1 MPCLA
6 AARQQIGHRAARW
19 LRCASFA
26 LLCLVLGAAAQAQGV
41 EVLQL
46 AAKRDADAV
55 ALEYQLRVALPRAA
69 EEAVQRG
76 VPIHFAAQATLWRSR
91 WYWRDER
98 IARARR
104 EWRLSYQPLT
114 SSWRVSQGGL
124 GQSFPSL
131 AEALA
136 SFTQST
142 GWRLADAALVDPD
155 GRYYVEFDWHLDT
168 TQLPR
173 PLQIGITGVGGA
185 GDWSLGVERSVR
197 LAVEA
202 KQGL

>member
-6 AARQQIGHRAARW
+6 AARQQFGHRAARW
-19 LRCASFA
+19 LAA
-26 LLCLVLGAAAQAQGV
+26 LLWLVVSTLAGAQGV

-46 AAKRDADAV
+46 AATRDADAV

-76 VPIHFAAQATLWRSR
+76 VPIYFAAQATLWRSR

-98 IARARR
+98 IARERR

-114 SSWRVSQGGL
+114 SSWRVGQGGL

-136 SFTQST
+136 SITKSA
-142 GWRLADAALVDPD
+142 GWRLADAGAVDGD
-155 GRYYVEFDWHLDT
+155 GRYYVEFEWRLDT
-168 TQLPR
+168 AQLPR

-185 GDWSLGVERSVR
+185 GEWSLGVERTVR
-197 LAVEA
+197 LASEA
-202 KQGL
+202 K

>member
-19 LRCASFA
+19 LAAMLCVLASA
-26 LLCLVLGAAAQAQGV
+26 LASAQGV

-46 AAKRDADAV
+46 GATRGAEAV
-55 ALEYQLRVALPRAA
+55 ALEYELRVTLPRAA

-76 VPIHFAAQATLWRSR
+76 VPIYFRAEATLWRNR

-98 IARARR
+98 IARERR

-124 GQSFPSL
+124 GQSFPTL

-136 SFTQST
+136 SITRSA
-142 GWRLADAALVDPD
+142 GWRLADAAAVEGD
-155 GRYYVEFDWHLDT
+155 GRYYVEFDWRLDT
-168 TQLPR
+168 AQLPR
-173 PLQIGITGVGGA
+173 PLQIGITGAGGA
-185 GDWSLGVERSVR
+185 GEWALGVERSVK
-197 LAVEA
+197 LGGEA
-202 KQGL
+202 K

>member
-19 LRCASFA
+19 LAA
-26 LLCLVLGAAAQAQGV
+26 LLWLVASGVTQAQGV

-46 AAKRDADAV
+46 AATRDADAV

-76 VPIHFAAQATLWRSR
+76 VPVYFAAQATLWRNR

-98 IARARR
+98 IARERR

-136 SFTQST
+136 SITKSA
-142 GWRLADAALVDPD
+142 GWRLADASAVEGD
-155 GRYYVEFDWHLDT
+155 GRYYVEFDWRLDT
-168 TQLPR
+168 AQLPR

-185 GDWSLGVERSVR
+185 GEWALGVERSVR
-197 LAVEA
+197 LASEIR
-202 KQGL
+202 

>member
-19 LRCASFA
+19 LRCGWVVLLWLVVSTAAS
-26 LLCLVLGAAAQAQGV
+26 AQGV
-41 EVLQL
+41 EVMRL
-46 AAKRDADAV
+46 AATRDADAV
-55 ALEYQLRVALPRAA
+55 ALEYQLRVALPRTA

-76 VPIHFAAQATLWRSR
+76 VPIYFAAQATLWRNR

-98 IARARR
+98 IARERR

-131 AEALA
+131 TEALA
-136 SFTQST
+136 SITQSA
-142 GWRLADAALVDPD
+142 GWRLADAAAVEGD
-155 GRYYVEFDWHLDT
+155 GRYYVEFDWRLDT
-168 TQLPR
+168 AQLPR

-185 GDWSLGVERSVR
+185 GEWALGVERSVR
-197 LAVEA
+197 LGIEP
-202 KQGL
+202 GR

>member
-19 LRCASFA
+19 LAA
-26 LLCLVLGAAAQAQGV
+26 LLWLAVGALAQAQGV

-46 AAKRDADAV
+46 AATRDADAV
-55 ALEYQLRVALPRAA
+55 AVEYQLRVALPRAA
-69 EEAVQRG
+69 EEAAQRG
-76 VPIHFAAQATLWRSR
+76 VPIYFAAQATLWRNR

-98 IARARR
+98 IARERR

-124 GQSFPSL
+124 GQSFPNL

-136 SFTQST
+136 SITKSA
-142 GWRLADAALVDPD
+142 GWRLADAAAVDGD
-155 GRYYVEFDWHLDT
+155 GRYYVEFDWRLDT
-168 TQLPR
+168 AQLPR

-185 GDWSLGVERSVR
+185 GEWALGVERSVR
-197 LAVEA
+197 LNAEA
-202 KQGL
+202 R

>member
-6 AARQQIGHRAARW
+6 VARQQIGHRAARW
-19 LRCASFA
+19 LRCAWFA
-26 LLCLVLGAAAQAQGV
+26 LLWLVVGAAAQAQGV

-46 AAKRDADAV
+46 AATRGADAV

-69 EEAVQRG
+69 EEAAQRG
-76 VPIHFAAQATLWRSR
+76 VPIYFAAQATLWRNR

-98 IARARR
+98 IARERR

-136 SFTQST
+136 SFTQSA
-142 GWRLADAALVDPD
+142 GWRLADASAVDSD
-155 GRYYVEFDWHLDT
+155 GRYYVEFDWRLET
-168 TQLPR
+168 ALLPR

-185 GDWSLGVERSVR
+185 GEWALSVERSVR
-197 LAVEA
+197 LAIEA
-202 KQGL
+202 K